1 MVVYKALSCLQINV
15 VIYPA
20 LHLLEQLP
28 TDKSRNAQ
36 ICTHARTH
44 TVYKYSSTLKH
55 VLHDFAC
62 YGANK
67 SFPKKSR

>member
-36 ICTHARTH
+36 ICMHAYVHVHTH
-44 TVYKYSSTLKH
+44 TRAHTQCTNTA
-55 VLHDFAC
+55 LH
-62 YGANK
+62 
-67 SFPKKSR
+67 